1 MISLAPRAA
10 ASFTLLSC
18 DCAGSAAVAARSATA
33 NKYLNGQAIFTTKP
47 YRSGSSPGFSALA
60 RKVSL
65 GNTFQCSFSPFPH
78 REVRQLPRKHAER
91 ASSSCSYARH
101 RSARPQFPS
110 RSRQR
115 LLVHRPHL
123 RRKHRPRPARPRSI
137 SRRQLFSSDRARWCR
152 IRSAGW
158 SRLIFSRLNHGFANR
173 LSTSA
178 LRDRAVDSRFGGNRF
193 YARAGS
199 ADHRNHARGASRRSL
214 HRGTRHDAGFRGSR
228 SDRGDGHRAA
238 AFSGRAENA
247 GAFFPDA
254 LSFHGVEYRSDRRQQ
269 PGLARLLSH
278 CLRLFCRS
286 CARRSSYPGHHHW
299 RAKECYVRPAY
310 RRDRLLPGLDRER
323 RRGRRRDRDNLERSY
338 SNYNRDWVR
347 YALQHRLHRVFP
359 HVSAPPSHMVKL
371 RDVTMQF
378 DEKKVLDGL
387 SLEVKPQ
394 DRLVIIGQS
403 GSGKSTILRLIL
415 GILQPNS
422 GSIFFEQF
430 EITRLSRRKLQQIRR
445 HIGMVYQYSALLS
458 SRTVRDNVALPLEE
472 LTTKSRQEID
482 EIVDEKLALV
492 GMSKSKDLMPSELS
506 GGMKK
511 RVSVARALVLEPELI
526 LFDEPGAGLDPV
538 IGSVIDE
545 LIISLSEKSKVTSVT
560 VTHEMDSAFRIGTR
574 MAMLYQGKIIEDA
587 EPERFK
593 QSKNPV
599 VAQFLSG
606 STEGPILK
614 ESEDAIA
621 TK

>member
-1 MISLAPRAA
+1 M
-10 ASFTLLSC
+10 
-18 DCAGSAAVAARSATA
+18 
-33 NKYLNGQAIFTTKP
+33 
-47 YRSGSSPGFSALA
+47 
-60 RKVSL
+60 
-65 GNTFQCSFSPFPH
+65 
-78 REVRQLPRKHAER
+78 
-91 ASSSCSYARH
+91 
-101 RSARPQFPS
+101 
-110 RSRQR
+110 
-115 LLVHRPHL
+115 
-123 RRKHRPRPARPRSI
+123 
-137 SRRQLFSSDRARWCR
+137 
-152 IRSAGW
+152 
-158 SRLIFSRLNHGFANR
+158 
-173 LSTSA
+173 ST
-178 LRDRAVDSRFGGNRF
+178 
-193 YARAGS
+193 
-199 ADHRNHARGASRRSL
+199 
-214 HRGTRHDAGFRGSR
+214 
-228 SDRGDGHRAA
+228 
-238 AFSGRAENA
+238 
-247 GAFFPDA
+247 P
-254 LSFHGVEYRSDRRQQ
+254 
-269 PGLARLLSH
+269 
-278 CLRLFCRS
+278 
-286 CARRSSYPGHHHW
+286 
-299 RAKECYVRPAY
+299 
-310 RRDRLLPGLDRER
+310 
-323 RRGRRRDRDNLERSY
+323 
-338 SNYNRDWVR
+338 
-347 YALQHRLHRVFP
+347 P
-359 HVSAPPSHMVKL
+359 HVVKL

-394 DRLVIIGQS
+394 DRLVIMGQS

-422 GSIFFEQF
+422 GSIFFKQF

-445 HIGMVYQYSALLS
+445 HVGMVYQYSALLS
-458 SRTVRDNVALPLEE
+458 SRNVRDNVSLPLEE

-606 STEGPILK
+606 STEGPILE
-614 ESEDAIA
+614 ESEDAIT